1 MSISSIRTAL
11 ETKLNSITPAISLAW
26 ENVPFTPVTGVPYA
40 QMFLIPAAPDNST
53 LGDGFYRE
61 QGLLQVS
68 LFYPLQAGPQT
79 AEARASLIRAAFK
92 RGTGIIIGVLGISW
106 DGGISW
112 DNSISWAEGTITII
126 IDRTPEI
133 GQGRVDG
140 DRWHVPVK
148 IRYEAG
154 IIA

>member
-1 MSISSIRTAL
+1 MPIASIRTAL
-11 ETKLNSITPAISLAW
+11 ESQLNSITPAISLAW
-26 ENVPFTPVTGVPYA
+26 QNVPFTPVTGTPYA
-40 QMFLIPAAPDNST
+40 ACFLMPATPDNPT

-79 AEARASLIRAAFK
+79 AEARASLIRATFK
-92 RGTGIIIGVLGISW
+92 RGTAMTSGSVKVL
-106 DGGISW
+106 
-112 DNSISWAEGTITII
+112 

-133 GQGRVDG
+133 GQGRVDD
-140 DRWHVPVK
+140 DRWMIPVK
-148 IRYEAG
+148 IRWSAG